1 VAIDLEYAA
10 LDGVTVGSSELSV
23 ISGTTSLAVAT
34 DPGVYQLFV
43 DDLGNMTKA
52 EEYRIRIYEKVHSGG
67 TKKAIFTATIKG
79 VQSEPFVSPSLI
91 LGNGFDATLQKIAGT
106 DRAFDATLRQVA

>member
-1 VAIDLEYAA
+1 MAIDLEYAA

-23 ISGTTSLAVAT
+23 ISGTTSLATAT
-34 DPGVYQLFV
+34 DVGVYSLFV
-43 DDLGNMTKA
+43 DDLANMTKT

-67 TKKAIFTATIKG
+67 TKKAFFVVTIKG
-79 VQSEPFVSPSLI
+79 VQSEPFVSPAFP
-91 LGNGFDATLQKIAGT
+91 LGLGFDATLQKIAGT